1 MALHSRE
8 TLKRLFQKGAMPA
21 QDAFGAL
28 IESMLNIVDQQF
40 DKNAH
45 DGLKVGQIG
54 QGRLMSFYHDIADK
68 SAIWSVRM
76 DKGGTSLVF
85 GTGGPQPADG
95 PDGATGYRKA
105 MALSPAGAEL
115 RFATLPGAPRTA
127 TSQFELDLQGRIVA
141 DGRIGRACT
150 SVPAD
155 GHWHD
160 VTSDLTGCQAFE
172 VMAGAGKRDSGKYA
186 LLHAYALSAFQG
198 GKNEITCHQ
207 AHYGSKCSRLELRW
221 FGAGK
226 AATSPYRLQIRT
238 GCAYDSDDTT
248 PAERTAIRV
257 YLTQLWFDP
266 AMKAGWPKSA
276 RGGQP

>member
-76 DKGGTSLVF
+76 DKTGGSLVF

-95 PDGATGYRKA
+95 PDAPGYRKA
-105 MALSPAGAEL
+105 MALSPASTEL
-115 RFATLPGAPRTA
+115 RFATLSGAPRA
-127 TSQFELDLQGRIVA
+127 AASQFELDLQGRIVA
-141 DGRIGRACT
+141 DGRIGRACA

-160 VTSDLTGCQAFE
+160 LTSDLTGCQAFE

-221 FGAGK
+221 FGAPARPPPRPTACRSGS
-226 AATSPYRLQIRT
+226 AAPTT
-238 GCAYDSDDTT
+238 ATT
-248 PAERTAIRV
+248 P
-257 YLTQLWFDP
+257 P
-266 AMKAGWPKSA
+266 PPSA
-276 RGGQP
+276 PRSGFT

>member
-85 GTGGPQPADG
+85 GTGGPQAADG
-95 PDGATGYRKA
+95 ADGTPGYRKA
-105 MALSPAGAEL
+105 MALSPAGAEV
-115 RFATLPGAPRTA
+115 RFAPLSGPPRPVA
-127 TSQFELDLQGRIVA
+127 GQFELDLHGRIVA
-141 DGRIGRACT
+141 DGRLGRPCA

-155 GHWHD
+155 GLWHD
-160 VTSDLTGCQAFE
+160 LTSDLSGCQAFE
-172 VMAGAGKRDSGKYA
+172 VMAGAGKPDSGKYA
-186 LLHAYALSAFQG
+186 LLHAFALSTFQD
-198 GKNEITCHQ
+198 GKSEITCHQ

-221 FGAGK
+221 HGAGK
-226 AATSPYRLQIRT
+226 TATSPYRLQIRV
-238 GCAYDSDDTT
+238 GCPYDPEGSAA
-248 PAERTAIRV
+248 AERTAIRV

-266 AMKAGWPKSA
+266 AMKAGWPASA
-276 RGGQP
+276 RGGQS